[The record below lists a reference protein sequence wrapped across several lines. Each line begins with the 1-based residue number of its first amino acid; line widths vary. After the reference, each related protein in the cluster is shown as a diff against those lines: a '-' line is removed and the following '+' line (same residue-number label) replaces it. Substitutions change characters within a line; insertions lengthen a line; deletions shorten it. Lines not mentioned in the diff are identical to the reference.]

1 MIKTGY
7 YWGQNGPQAGSL
19 IYNPDY
25 WANSIEFYAE
35 KWSQEQQ
42 NMLKFFQIRGA
53 RIAYWRSDKDGRPC
67 NGGDKGFLPIAAEG
81 VLHMVS
87 GKPVLCTHTCL
98 HATLKPPRWN
108 GSVIWIVALIGEV
121 IGDEDKFGAQARE
134 ILGQCTE
141 VPDDWIKAD
150 PAT

>member
-25 WANSIEFYAE
+25 WTNSIEFYAE
-35 KWSQEQQ
+35 KWPQGQQ
-42 NMLKFFQIRGA
+42 DRLKFLQSQGA

-67 NGGDKGFLPIAAEG
+67 NGGDKSLVA
-81 VLHMVS
+81 VS
-87 GKPVLCTHTCL
+87 RTLQTVGGDRPVLCTKTCL
-98 HATLKPPRWN
+98 HATLKPPRWK

-141 VPDDWIKAD
+141 ISDDWIKTD
-150 PAT
+150 PET